1 MIELEYF
8 AVHEGSL
15 AEWERIYN
23 PLNVRGELDKMKL
36 WLDANPRRR
45 KKSYQRFVINWLNK
59 ESAIMQRRQIEFRAA
74 ASVGK
79 YNGPQSDEPPSPER
93 QELYQLID
101 DYHRNVTHADEHGE
115 RYKISPSSRQRVYL
129 DARGQWKSRSDCA

>member
-1 MIELEYF
+1 MIELHYF
-8 AVHEGSL
+8 AVHEGRL

-59 ESAIMQRRQIEFRAA
+59 EHAIVQRRDVERKAMS
-74 ASVGK
+74 SVGENK
-79 YNGPQSDEPPSPER
+79 SDAGGSK
-93 QELYQLID
+93 LIG
-101 DYHRNVTHADEHGE
+101 RV
-115 RYKISPSSRQRVYL
+115 RYS
-129 DARGQWKSRSDCA
+129 ASDLEWYESMGIKLQ